1 MRREASDGRG
11 TQNAG
16 LGRPAAARA
25 DAAPPQHGSR
35 TAITVTAP
43 AGWRTQV
50 PTTAPDAPRADTV
63 ATPNSA
69 GGGTFCVW
77 EPYLPCTPPGHL
89 RPGGVRVRR
98 QARLHGHRRN
108 GVRDGVVR
116 LPGDPQ
122 PLLLH
127 AAPRLRSRSAS
138 ARAAPPAYA
147 RASCRRPRT
156 ASPEHPPWR
165 HPACERRR
173 RPLGTHRRRADPE
186 LWPCRPPR
194 SSGSPDAVS
203 RALSRRKADTAPV
216 GLLRLH
222 GRPATAPRR
231 LHRPPDRHHRFD
243 DPPAQPQEVPMK
255 MLIIVS

>member
-35 TAITVTAP
+35 SAITVTAP

-98 QARLHGHRRN
+98 QARLHGHRRH

-122 PLLLH
+122 PFLLH
-127 AAPRLRSRSAS
+127 APPRLRSRSAS
-138 ARAAPPAYA
+138 A
-147 RASCRRPRT
+147 PR
-156 ASPEHPPWR
+156 
-165 HPACERRR
+165 
-173 RPLGTHRRRADPE
+173 HRRRTHG
-186 LWPCRPPR
+186 PPANGR
-194 SSGSPDAVS
+194 
-203 RALSRRKADTAPV
+203 
-216 GLLRLH
+216 
-222 GRPATAPRR
+222 GRPRRSTGHDGTPHAKDGDAPLERTGAGPILSCGRVGRR
-231 LHRPPDRHHRFD
+231 DRPARRTPSH
-243 DPPAQPQEVPMK
+243 VPSHGARPI
-255 MLIIVS
+255 LPL